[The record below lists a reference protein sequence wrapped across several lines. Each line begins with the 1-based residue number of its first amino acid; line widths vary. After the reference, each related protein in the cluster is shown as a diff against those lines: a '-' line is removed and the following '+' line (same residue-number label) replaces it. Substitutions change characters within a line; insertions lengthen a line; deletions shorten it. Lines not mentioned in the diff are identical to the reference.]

1 MTSLVVALRRG
12 IPLHRVWSRHRS
24 TTGGSEIGCK
34 LLGER
39 PGSLVLHT
47 ETVSGSLGLG
57 AQVRFIDRE
66 YVPVFEHDAA
76 IHQDRVYISASF
88 GVDEGVERMI
98 ERPQKNGIGTK
109 EHEIGFIARGYNPEG
124 IGHAEDAC
132 APTRRKLP
140 RRLRPEPARWLM
152 GKTHLA

>member
-1 MTSLVVALRRG
+1 MTSLVQGTLRRHCVGAGSAATFTPTLSHKQRELRRG
-12 IPLHRVWSRHRS
+12 IPLHRVWCGHCGTAR
-24 TTGGSEIGCK
+24 GGEIGRK

-39 PGSLVLHT
+39 PGGLVLRT
-47 ETVSGSLGLG
+47 KTVSGSLGLG

-98 ERPQKNGIGTK
+98 ERPQK
-109 EHEIGFIARGYNPEG
+109 Y
-124 IGHAEDAC
+124 
-132 APTRRKLP
+132 
-140 RRLRPEPARWLM
+140 
-152 GKTHLA
+152 